1 MLYQFH
7 RKAVIALLLVLLSV
21 KANAVNTL
29 TIGNCNAR
37 ITSSVAIGADHGGS
51 ALFFPATTMQ
61 GYKGCKIVEVQIG
74 MDVTTSDGALQ
85 IFLTHDLQ
93 GEPFYSE
100 TLDASKRGWNTFT
113 LKEPYVIDGQALY
126 IGYTLSGVKYLSYA
140 SKFTDG
146 EEWVMQ
152 KNKGWSRY
160 EGKSSAAILAVVE
173 GSNLNP
179 RNARLSRARVPGYVV
194 RGEVIGYEGTVQN
207 LGAEDITSLTFALMK
222 DGKPVQTETLDGLKI
237 APRAEDDFSLKT
249 FALKEEG
256 ESDLSLS
263 IVNVNGADDAVEA
276 DNTSRT
282 QHTLCR
288 DSYTKRKV
296 LLEFF
301 STERCT
307 SCPEGHRYIDDL
319 FAGVDDIVE
328 IGHHSGFYTDQFTIP
343 ESVEYEWFYNPSNKY
358 APAVMFDRANL
369 SDTYP
374 TLFTYGVPVV
384 KPTDAP
390 ELLYSEC
397 SSVPALVSLDIARS
411 LSGRHLAVT
420 VGGSQLLPIA
430 SPDSVRL
437 CVFLTEDSLYTT
449 TQAGATKTGF
459 YHRFVA
465 RKSLTA
471 TWGDKID
478 LGGFSHTYEADLPEE
493 WDASKMRIVAFVVNR
508 NSTDRNDNRVLNS
521 EELLVDPT
529 ATAVVSVEATDRAD
543 GGWLLTRVDG
553 TRLAKGRGRG
563 QLHTAFDA
571 LPTGIYIIKCGNR
584 TTKVCKSGKKL

>member
-7 RKAVIALLLVLLSV
+7 RNAILALLLALLGV
-21 KANAVNTL
+21 NAYAVNTL
-29 TIGNCNAR
+29 TIGNCNTR
-37 ITSSVAIGADHGGS
+37 ITSSVAIGADRGGS
-51 ALFFPATTMQ
+51 ALFFPATTME

-74 MDVTTSDGALQ
+74 MDVTTSGGAVQ

-93 GEPFYSE
+93 AEPFYSE
-100 TLDASKRGWNTFT
+100 TLDALKRGWNTYT
-113 LKEPYVIDGQALY
+113 LKEPYTIDGQALY
-126 IGYTLSGVKYLSYA
+126 IGYTLDGVKYLSYA
-140 SKFTDG
+140 SKFADG

-152 KNKGWSRY
+152 KNKGWLRY
-160 EGKSSAAILAVVE
+160 DGKSSAAILAVVE
-173 GSNLNP
+173 GSKLNP

-194 RGEVIGYEGTVQN
+194 RGETIGYEGTVQN

-222 DGKPVQTETLDGLKI
+222 DGKPVQTETLDGLHI
-237 APRAEDDFSLKT
+237 APRAEDDFALTT
-249 FALKEEG
+249 FALQEEG
-256 ESDLSLS
+256 ESDLCLS
-263 IVNVNGADDAVEA
+263 IVKVNGADDAVTA

-307 SCPEGHRYIDDL
+307 ACPEGHKYIDDM
-319 FAGVDDIVE
+319 FADVDDIVE

-343 ESVEYEWFYNPSNKY
+343 ESVDYEWFYNPTNKY

-384 KPTDAP
+384 KPTNAP
-390 ELLYSEC
+390 ELLYKEC
-397 SSVPALVSLDIARS
+397 GSVPALVSLNIAHE
-411 LSGRHLAVT
+411 LVGRHLTMT
-420 VGGSQLLPIA
+420 VDGSQLLPIA

-437 CVFLTEDSLYTT
+437 CVFLTEDSIYTT
-449 TQAGATKTGF
+449 TQVGATKTGF

-471 TWGDKID
+471 TWGNNID
-478 LGGFSHTYEADLPEE
+478 LDGFAKTYEADLPEE

-508 NSTDRNDNRVLNS
+508 NSVDRNDNRVLNS
-521 EELLVDPT
+521 AEALVDPT
-529 ATAVVSVEATDRAD
+529 ATAVVDVEATDSVAD
-543 GGWLLTRVDG
+543 RWLLTRTDG
-553 TRLAKGRGRG
+553 TPLAKGRGRWL
-563 QLHTAFDA
+563 LHTTFDA
-571 LPTGIYIIKCGNR
+571 LPTGLYIIKCGNR
-584 TTKVCKSGKKL
+584 TTKVCK